1 MTPTTQ
7 PPSQALPASFTG
19 RWVSL
24 RPVSRDDFI
33 TLFGWRVDAFD
44 LQHLLS
50 SKRIPTYEEFVSEQ
64 ERLLS
69 QSLTLIANDQEGG
82 APIGFVQAYNT
93 NLEQGWS
100 FMLCHFIEEFRPSPQ
115 AIEACAALI
124 DLLFRRNSLRKI
136 YMDMFEFR
144 VDSLKALLEGAFEE
158 EGRFGEHVWY
168 EDRYWDLVRFA
179 VYREGWAENQK
190 QVLFRVSLGEEAA
203 EAVAGE
209 A

>member
-1 MTPTTQ
+1 MTQ
-7 PPSQALPASFTG
+7 PTEPPPSALPSAFNG

-24 RPVSRDDFI
+24 RPVSRDDFL

-44 LQHLLS
+44 LQQLLS

-69 QSLTLIANDQEGG
+69 QSLTLIAQDQEDG

-100 FMLCHFIEEFRPSPQ
+100 FMLCHFIEEYRPSPQ

-136 YMDMFEFR
+136 YMDVFEFR
-144 VDSLKALLEGAFEE
+144 VESLKALLEGAFEE
-158 EGRFGEHVWY
+158 EGRFGQHVWY

-179 VYREGWAENQK
+179 VYREGWTEDQK
-190 QVLFRVSLGEEAA
+190 QVLFRVSLGEEAG
-203 EAVAGE
+203 EAVSGE